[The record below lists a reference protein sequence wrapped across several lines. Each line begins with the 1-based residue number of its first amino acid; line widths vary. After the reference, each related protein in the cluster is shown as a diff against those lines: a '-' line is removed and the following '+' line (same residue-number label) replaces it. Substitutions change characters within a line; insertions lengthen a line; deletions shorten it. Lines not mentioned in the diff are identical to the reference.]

1 MADSAKRIKRWW
13 IVWSA
18 NPLGN
23 LFYWVLQPRHRAGFA
38 LADEVQSSGLVDVPL
53 DFLEDAPYLAIAPA
67 VGLLSIFTEFIT
79 SNDDITTLI
88 IQLLYHIARTM
99 HYACTSS
106 SSNDPR
112 SNCNWICFS
121 WICHWLLA
129 VVLELGLYYCKIN

>member
-1 MADSAKRIKRWW
+1 MPNRKQEGEKLMDWNECKKLLW
-13 IVWSA
+13 
-18 NPLGN
+18 N
-23 LFYWVLQPRHRAGFA
+23 LILLHGAGFA

-67 VGLLSIFTEFIT
+67 VGPSIFTEFIT

-112 SNCNWICFS
+112 SNCN
-121 WICHWLLA
+121 
-129 VVLELGLYYCKIN
+129 

>member
-1 MADSAKRIKRWW
+1 MQEIALESHFTS
-13 IVWSA
+13 WSW
-18 NPLGN
+18 
-23 LFYWVLQPRHRAGFA
+23 FCFI
-38 LADEVQSSGLVDVPL
+38 ADEVQSSGLV

-67 VGLLSIFTEFIT
+67 VGPSIFTEFIT

-112 SNCNWICFS
+112 SNCN
-121 WICHWLLA
+121 
-129 VVLELGLYYCKIN
+129 